1 MVLVVLISYMVNFI
15 RLEIGRVD
23 EEDKKICLLIMLS
36 FSFTACGG
44 ADGVE
49 NVGANDFIKKIKEP
63 GVIVVDVR
71 SEEEFRDGHL
81 QGAINIDVNSP
92 SFEKMIAG
100 LDKTITY
107 AIYCR
112 SGNRST
118 IAYEKMLNAGFTNL
132 INFNKGGFAELSN
145 LKL

>member
-1 MVLVVLISYMVNFI
+1 MRKIK
-15 RLEIGRVD
+15 E
-23 EEDKKICLLIMLS
+23 ICLLIVLS

-44 ADGVE
+44 DAGVE

-71 SEEEFRDGHL
+71 SEEEFRAGHL

-92 SFEKMIAG
+92 TFEKIIAE
-100 LDKTITY
+100 LDKTSTY

-118 IAYEKMLNAGFTNL
+118 IASKKMLNAGFTNL
-132 INFNKGGFAELSN
+132 INFNKGGFAELS
-145 LKL
+145 KFKV

>member
-1 MVLVVLISYMVNFI
+1 MRKIK
-15 RLEIGRVD
+15 E
-23 EEDKKICLLIMLS
+23 ICLLIVLS
-36 FSFTACGG
+36 ISLTACGRD
-44 ADGVE
+44 AGVE

-71 SEEEFRDGHL
+71 SEEEFRAGHL

-92 SFEKMIAG
+92 AFEKIIAE
-100 LDKTITY
+100 LDKTSTY

-118 IAYEKMLNAGFTNL
+118 IASKKMLNAGFTNL
-132 INFNKGGFAELSN
+132 INFNKGGFAELSK
-145 LKL
+145 LKV